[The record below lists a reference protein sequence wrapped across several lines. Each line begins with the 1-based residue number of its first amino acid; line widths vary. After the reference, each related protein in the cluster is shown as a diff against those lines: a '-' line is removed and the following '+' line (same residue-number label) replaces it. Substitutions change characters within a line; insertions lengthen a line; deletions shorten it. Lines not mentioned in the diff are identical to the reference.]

1 MRLQIDNL
9 GKVAVTVDGGY
20 WDIFKDYDKL
30 TIVEVEGKFK
40 TYISRKPVPAGTS
53 LGDREY
59 WIPFSSLEES
69 VIIDYNKHLSD
80 LNEEFNEWI
89 SSIQN
94 NTSNL
99 TILRNILESRSY
111 IDTLTF
117 SKTSTYNQLFYNKTN
132 VLTGA
137 KASSVIIFNS
147 ATEENAGLLP
157 ANLFSRM
164 NNIGFISDIDTNEV
178 DGLNIN
184 FAVESISGANKHINT
199 IHIPLASKSKDGLI
213 TSEHFSILN
222 KKNSANGVLVLNES
236 SLIDSEYLPSY
247 VDDVLEYEGKINFP
261 IIGEKGKIYVD
272 TLTNATYRWGGSKY
286 FELSNLKEATDT
298 TPGLLSTELYKKLT
312 TIPSTLLISGN
323 YEVELGKPTL
333 RFYTN
338 TWDGEQYSE
347 ESDLLIE
354 LPLADTTQ
362 SGFMSANDK
371 EVLNNIHSL
380 LQEKYVLDD
389 DNDVLEVDVTDIR
402 TLKLILRAS
411 YIDSDNNISG
421 KQFEVEF
428 PDADNTRSGL
438 MPGNLFKIYN
448 GFIDACKPYYDGLR
462 VLTSLNSEINSDGS
476 LDIVFTGYENDGIGD
491 LSWSEFND
499 IANIP
504 LATQT
509 QAGLMSSQDKA
520 DFDALVHGAGAFIP
534 KTALGHTLHTGT
546 KICVGLYDNILG
558 IYLNAF
564 NSTSLTTLFPV
575 QIETIGPNN
584 SDSGAFRFYITD
596 ISSSEDYSEAKN
608 IVTADY
614 LHDKFIQYGNT
625 TAYNFL
631 NEETIKVFSDGSH
644 NNQLVIPNISVDGA
658 ASVTPYTLASRGNA
672 NWFPTIYATIN
683 EDLEY
688 TTSANLVTAKYLHQQ
703 LTKLDNSLFILSDT
717 LPETDINSNKIY
729 VVPSISPQEANSY
742 TEWIYANGAWE
753 KIGESQIG
761 VDLTEYYTKTE
772 SDARYLQSV
781 PDNVLTTD
789 TITDGGVL
797 NTITSDVRLVN
808 GKLSIVTKATYS
820 ETAQSTSIY
829 TNNNNNYLNIG
840 IVRTSSAYNKNY
852 WNTVNLATSAYL
864 YSTLNS
870 LNAGDGVV
878 ITRGTLGELPTI
890 SLDDSVLTS
899 DNFKIASNTTHIDSI
914 LSLVNNTLKY
924 KLASKAN
931 NSWNTN
937 NISNTYEDSWFASAG
952 FVKQGLNS
960 IIPGNGI
967 TIETY
972 KGTNNYFPKISVN
985 DDVLLAGDIKTEKYT
1000 QGSPISFNAVTKTIR
1015 YNTLDYNDIN
1025 ALSFTNSNRLV
1036 TGAVLKSALDNII
1049 AGPGITIETGQGTQ
1063 GNVPKISCTLDTEVF
1078 KVVTELPT
1086 EDIQEN
1092 KIYLVPKAETGTVAL
1107 SNDTTEDDITPAPA
1121 PSPTPGGGNI
1131 AGSEPLP
1138 EEPTITIP
1146 ANIYDEY
1153 IYVNGNWELIG
1164 TRNVEVDLSEYLST
1178 ANISTIGSL
1187 IEPFDASIPVIK
1199 FSDNKLKVN
1208 LNKGKGIAFNTVDST
1223 RAVGISVDDTVLTT
1237 DKLDAYPP
1245 YPGTNAPLTDLG
1257 NGKIGIP
1264 IKATYS
1270 GSAITGN
1277 PLSITYNTSEGLKIM
1292 SCITSPVLH
1301 SSNEQHIY
1309 TTTKDTTDYSESNNL
1324 VTAKYAYDKFAL
1336 AENTLTK
1343 DMLDEYPAFGG
1354 VAGNL
1359 TFRNG
1364 KICLPIK
1371 FVNSSKIVGTSIITS
1386 TYTLK
1391 EGIKHIILFTEI
1403 DSNIDYSTSKNIV
1416 TGDYVHNKFVTKAE
1430 IKKSSIPAITIE
1442 LTGIDSSWFD
1452 QHKSKTMTMTMTE
1465 EEFKLLSNVVVMLK
1479 DYPIS
1484 SDITTGISFNCHSSM
1499 VTYVDNQI
1507 QKDFESNTITINNN
1521 IYGQISMII
1530 SHNANTNEATISMN
1544 FLTN

>member
-1 MRLQIDNL
+1 MRQQIDNL
-9 GKVAVTVDGGY
+9 GKVAVTVEGGY

-69 VIIDYNKHLSD
+69 VIIDYNKHLAD
-80 LNEEFNEWI
+80 LNEEFNEWS
-89 SSIQN
+89 SSIIN
-94 NTSNL
+94 NTSNIA
-99 TILRNILESRSY
+99 ILRNILESRSY
-111 IDTLTF
+111 VDTFTF
-117 SKTSTYNQLFYNKTN
+117 SKNATYNQLFYNKTN

-137 KASSVIIFNS
+137 KASSAIIFNS

-164 NNIGFISDIDTNEV
+164 NNIGFISDVNTNEV
-178 DGLNIN
+178 DGLDIN
-184 FAVESISGANKHINT
+184 FAVESISGSNKHINT

-247 VDDVLEYEGKINFP
+247 VDDVLEYEGKVNFP

-362 SGFMSANDK
+362 SGFMSTNDK

-389 DNDVLEVDVTDIR
+389 NNDVLEVDVTDIR

-509 QAGLMSSQDKA
+509 QAGLMSVADKVNL
-520 DFDALVHGAGAFIP
+520 DNLVAGGGDFIP
-534 KTALGHTLHTGT
+534 KTALSYHNIKSGLKIVPVLADNQISLYGNAIIYDSVVQDNTFGFYVTGP
-546 KICVGLYDNILG
+546 I
-558 IYLNAF
+558 
-564 NSTSLTTLFPV
+564 
-575 QIETIGPNN
+575 N
-584 SDSGAFRFYITD
+584 SDSFGY
-596 ISSSEDYSEAKN
+596 Y
-608 IVTADY
+608 
-614 LHDKFIQYGNT
+614 
-625 TAYNFL
+625 
-631 NEETIKVFSDGSH
+631 
-644 NNQLVIPNISVDGA
+644 
-658 ASVTPYTLASRGNA
+658 
-672 NWFPTIYATIN
+672 IYATTNDSYDYENASNFVTALYAHNKFISKKTLTNVSNLSNYLKLPIVENSNKLLAAIKLGVQYSNRSDTPIYQLSSDTIN
-683 EDLEY
+683 LCL
-688 TTSANLVTAKYLHQQ
+688 TNTSTSYNSSSKNLVTVDYLIDQ
-703 LTKLDNSLFILSDT
+703 LTKLDNSLFVLSDT
-717 LPETDINSNKIY
+717 LPETDINPNKIY
-729 VVPSISPQEANSY
+729 VVPSISPQTGNSY
-742 TEWIYANGAWE
+742 TEWIYTNGAWE
-753 KIGESQIG
+753 KLGDSQIG
-761 VDLTEYYTKTE
+761 VDLSDYYTKTE
-772 SDARYLQSV
+772 SDARYLQSI

-789 TITDGGVL
+789 NITEGGVL
-797 NTITSDVRLVN
+797 NTTVSDVRLVN
-808 GKLSIVTKATYS
+808 EKLSIITKATYS
-820 ETAQSTSIY
+820 EIAQSKSVY
-829 TNNNNNYLNIG
+829 TNNNNGYLNIC
-840 IVRTSSAYNKNY
+840 IVRTTSKYNKSY
-852 WNTVNLATSAYL
+852 WNTVNLATSAYI

-878 ITRGTLGELPTI
+878 ITPGTLGELPTI

-899 DNFKIASNTTHIDSI
+899 DNLKIASNTNHTNSI
-914 LSLVNNTLKY
+914 LTLVNNTIKY
-924 KLASKAN
+924 KLASRGN
-931 NSWNTN
+931 DTWNTADV
-937 NISNTYEDSWFASAG
+937 SNTYDDSWFASAG

-972 KGTNNYFPKISVN
+972 QGTNNYFPQIGVS
-985 DDVLLAGDIKTEKYT
+985 DDVLLAGDIKTARYPNGNT
-1000 QGSPISFNAVTKTIR
+1000 PVSFDATTKTIR
-1015 YNTLDYNDIN
+1015 YNTLVASDYNLP
-1025 ALSFTNSNRLV
+1025 ALKSERLV
-1036 TGAVLKSALDNII
+1036 TGYVLNKVINSIH
-1049 AGPGITIETGQGTQ
+1049 AGTGITIIPNGDDNMPT
-1063 GNVPKISCTLDTEVF
+1063 ISCSLQTEVF

-1086 EDIQEN
+1086 ENIEEN
-1092 KIYLVPKAETGTVAL
+1092 KIYLVPRAETGIAVL
-1107 SNDTTEDDITPAPA
+1107 SDDTTGDEITPAPA

-1138 EEPTITIP
+1138 EEPTITAS

-1178 ANISTIGSL
+1178 TNISTIGSL
-1187 IEPFDASIPVIK
+1187 IEPFDASIPVVK

-1208 LNKGKGIAFNTVDST
+1208 LNKGKGIAFNTADST

-1237 DKLDAYPP
+1237 DKLD
-1245 YPGTNAPLTDLG
+1245 
-1257 NGKIGIP
+1257 
-1264 IKATYS
+1264 
-1270 GSAITGN
+1270 
-1277 PLSITYNTSEGLKIM
+1277 
-1292 SCITSPVLH
+1292 
-1301 SSNEQHIY
+1301 
-1309 TTTKDTTDYSESNNL
+1309 
-1324 VTAKYAYDKFAL
+1324 
-1336 AENTLTK
+1336 
-1343 DMLDEYPAFGG
+1343 EYPTFGG
-1354 VAGNL
+1354 VAANL
-1359 TFRNG
+1359 TFKDG

-1371 FVNSSKIVGTSIITS
+1371 FVTSSQIFRNSIIS
-1386 TYTLK
+1386 SSYTLE
-1391 EGIKHIILFTEI
+1391 EGIKHIIYFTEI
-1403 DSNIDYSTSKNIV
+1403 GSNIDYSTSRNIV
-1416 TGDYVHNKFVTKAE
+1416 TGAYVHNTFATKAE

-1452 QHKSKTMTMTMTE
+1452 QHKSKTMTIIMTE

-1479 DYPIS
+1479 DYPMS

-1530 SHNANTNEATISMN
+1530 NHNTNTNEATISMN